1 MLSPTEF
8 EVTSQ
13 SHEDKTYMVVYHGR
27 TVRCSCPSWT
37 YSGQQCKHMAACW
50 LVLRNPDIDR
60 VADHDED
67 DGDDEDQQQEY
78 QDEEEEEFLP
88 LDELENEEVQDK
100 LPEEGGDDL
109 PTLEDQDAPSILPI
123 QPTPPMQPA
132 TSQGPQLLPSAG
144 HILRLTRISSRAING
159 SQASDTAT
167 RGTPNARSTRIITR
181 TRPPPTQ
188 EYESETK
195 AQPAPQ
201 PPQQNSK
208 KRKALP
214 PPPPTIDKIQPFPTH
229 LTEEEQAEPL
239 QPQRKRGRSKKKH
252 KWPLPHG
259 K

>member
-1 MLSPTEF
+1 MPE
-8 EVTSQ
+8 
-13 SHEDKTYMVVYHGR
+13 
-27 TVRCSCPSWT
+27 
-37 YSGQQCKHMAACW
+37 
-50 LVLRNPDIDR
+50 
-60 VADHDED
+60 
-67 DGDDEDQQQEY
+67 EDQ
-78 QDEEEEEFLP
+78 DVFF
-88 LDELENEEVQDK
+88 
-100 LPEEGGDDL
+100 GGDDL
-109 PTLEDQDAPSILPI
+109 PTLEDQDAPSTLPI

-132 TSQGPQLLPSAG
+132 TSQGPQLLPSFYWTHLAFDKN
-144 HILRLTRISSRAING
+144 ILQSDQWKPGQRHSNTRY
-159 SQASDTAT
+159 TL
-167 RGTPNARSTRIITR
+167 NARSTRIITR